1 MATPAR
7 DNSRPRSTGLLNTAG
22 TICLLGI
29 ALVAAAAHVA
39 IQGPR
44 ELLLDPDRP
53 EWQMPAPE
61 VSTAVLDTSKGRI
74 VVELR
79 REWAPH
85 GVDRFYN
92 LVRFGFYDDAR
103 FFRVR
108 PGTWVQFGIPGD
120 PEIAQ
125 RWRNRTIPDD
135 PRREPNVRGTIAF
148 AFKDPNGRSTQVFIN
163 LRDNRATHDKEFVP
177 IGRIVEGLDVADA
190 LYEGYAEGPGGIRAG
205 TQDPVFQGGTAYL
218 LKTYPRLDYIV
229 HATIR
234 R

>member
-7 DNSRPRSTGLLNTAG
+7 DSPRGRSVGLLNTA
-22 TICLLGI
+22 CLIGLLAI
-29 ALVAAAAHVA
+29 ALAAVARTTAAQA
-39 IQGPR
+39 PR

-53 EWQMPAPE
+53 EWQTPAPE
-61 VSTAVLDTSKGRI
+61 VCTVVFDTSKGRI
-74 VVELR
+74 VAELR

-92 LVRFGFYDDAR
+92 LVRFGFYDEAR

-120 PEIAQ
+120 PAIAQ

-135 PRREPNVRGTIAF
+135 PLREPNLRGTLAY

-163 LRDNRATHDKEFVP
+163 LRDNRATHDREFVP
-177 IGRIVEGLDVADA
+177 FGRIVEGLDVADA
-190 LYEGYAEGPGGIRAG
+190 LYAGYGEGPGGIRAG
-205 TQDPVFQGGTAYL
+205 TQDPVFEGGNAYL

-229 HATIR
+229 RATIR